1 MTEIKISKKMVYL
14 GEHLSDLASSLATT
28 DKMEAKIADI
38 LSDEMFSTASELYN
52 LLNDAVVKAEKGEKP

>member
-1 MTEIKISKKMVYL
+1 MTEIKINKKMAYL
-14 GEHLSDLASSLATT
+14 SDHLADLASSLAEA

-52 LLNDAVVKAEKGEKP
+52 LLQDAVVKAEKGEKP

>member
-1 MTEIKISKKMVYL
+1 MTEIEINKKMVYL
-14 GEHLSDLASSLATT
+14 SDHLADLASSLADA

-52 LLNDAVVKAEKGEKP
+52 LLQDAVVKAEKGEKP